1 MNSVSLSSKISKEK
15 GNIQKKRRKKKL
27 YNMYLEVVEA
37 MPFGYYT
44 ILKLSSWSRT
54 WVAFSELTASIPQLN
69 RHPKLSTNWPVIW
82 KPRFP
87 SNITQLLYPIPS
99 PQYSI
104 TPEPNPHNKYYLHF
118 QNTHK
123 YHQSLIFSLLTMLV
137 FVVSSSISPSPPCMN
152 LNYECTCKSVQTES
166 SLHWTH

>member
-1 MNSVSLSSKISKEK
+1 
-15 GNIQKKRRKKKL
+15 
-27 YNMYLEVVEA
+27 MYLEVVEA
-37 MPFGYYT
+37 MSFGYYT

-54 WVAFSELTASIPQLN
+54 WVAFSELTASISQLN

-104 TPEPNPHNKYYLHF
+104 TPEPN
-118 QNTHK
+118 THTN
-123 YHQSLIFSLLTMLV
+123 ILLTISIHTHITYHILHV
-137 FVVSSSISPSPPCMN
+137 NHLILTTYQAGVRRFFFDFTVSPV
-152 LNYECTCKSVQTES
+152 YESELWVY
-166 SLHWTH
+166 L